1 MLKRTILLVSFF
13 IFPKLASCVV
23 IEYGGEK
30 ARVSEGRL
38 WVIAAGT
45 ISPSICLPGYLR
57 PGVSVTLDP
66 GAEYSYYTEAPD
78 GKVMYLQG
86 ILASASSYLKMEL
99 WIGPKGNE
107 TFLFATFNSIS
118 SPLASVWF
126 PFELRVPLGF
136 VVLIRLKNLSEK
148 SFTIYSTI
156 CYRIDE
162 R

>member
-1 MLKRTILLVSFF
+1 
-13 IFPKLASCVV
+13 
-23 IEYGGEK
+23 
-30 ARVSEGRL
+30 
-38 WVIAAGT
+38 
-45 ISPSICLPGYLR
+45 LR